1 MQAARGGN
9 GLVCGCSRRIILE
22 EFCILCKSFYVAG
35 VEFLHVITRGNIQK
49 WEAGVYSFRHKRNVY
64 KKTKGYFFRCFT
76 LISKRQSG
84 FIFFPDKENTNVFLV
99 LSFLGEAIKV
109 QMYNFLPFRDQNT
122 DGGDQCTLLLL
133 HRANWCFP
141 KQSSFQPAL
150 NSFTDP
156 QNIAVYKCE
165 RFQFWSRFHFLAP
178 IFSSG
183 GRNLKCWCFSC
194 NALEKFKWILWP
206 SKWLWNFKEL
216 HNSVRMQMIAFEEQ
230 NFA

>member
-9 GLVCGCSRRIILE
+9 GLVCGCSQRIILE

-76 LISKRQSG
+76 LISKGQSG

-156 QNIAVYKCE
+156 QNIAVYKVILISVPL
-165 RFQFWSRFHFLAP
+165 FSTHF
-178 IFSSG
+178 
-183 GRNLKCWCFSC
+183 
-194 NALEKFKWILWP
+194 FKWWQKTKMLMLFLQRSGEIQMDTLAV
-206 SKWLWNFKEL
+206 KMAVKFQRIAQFCKNADD
-216 HNSVRMQMIAFEEQ
+216 SVWRTKFCLTR
-230 NFA
+230 

>member
-1 MQAARGGN
+1 MERIPPQSFYSELFFSIYLDQKDILLFQIQVIEVLSELNLPLMEAARGGN

-22 EFCILCKSFYVAG
+22 EFCILRKSFYVAS

-64 KKTKGYFFRCFT
+64 KKREGYFFRCFT

-133 HRANWCFP
+133 HRAN
-141 KQSSFQPAL
+141 
-150 NSFTDP
+150 
-156 QNIAVYKCE
+156 
-165 RFQFWSRFHFLAP
+165 
-178 IFSSG
+178 
-183 GRNLKCWCFSC
+183 
-194 NALEKFKWILWP
+194 
-206 SKWLWNFKEL
+206 
-216 HNSVRMQMIAFEEQ
+216 
-230 NFA
+230 